1 MLTGYEADDDEG
13 GDCGIYIHCREKK
26 VFVSPKLLRLK
37 IPSQHESNQLT
48 DNFQMDCEGLQINI
62 D

>member
-1 MLTGYEADDDEG
+1 MMKVVTVVFTYTVG
-13 GDCGIYIHCREKK
+13 KK

-37 IPSQHESNQLT
+37 IPSQHESNKLT

>member
-1 MLTGYEADDDEG
+1 MRLMMMKVVTVVFTYTVG
-13 GDCGIYIHCREKK
+13 KK

-37 IPSQHESNQLT
+37 IPSQHESNKLT